1 MSPQRQDPGMSSIVR
16 TVAGWL
22 KPLLLVFGVQLVLY
36 GHLTPGGGFSG
47 GAVVACAFILVVLA
61 QGRAAGERSLARRAA
76 EGLDSAGALLFL
88 AVAVLGLAF
97 SGVFFRNFLPT
108 PEAAR
113 FALPSAGTMPL
124 SNVAIGLK
132 VGTSLFL
139 VFAVLAGLHLAGEGG
154 RDVEGGDE

>member
-1 MSPQRQDPGMSSIVR
+1 MTGTTRPGMSPIVR
-16 TVAGWL
+16 TVARVL
-22 KPLLLVFGVQLVLY
+22 KPLVLVYGIQLVLY

-61 QGRAAGERSLARRAA
+61 QGRAAGDRSLARRAA
-76 EGLDSAGALLFL
+76 EELDSVGALAFL

-97 SGVFFRNFLPT
+97 SGVFFRNFVAT
-108 PEAAR
+108 PEIAR

-124 SNVAIGLK
+124 SNLAIGLK

-139 VFAVLAGLHLAGEGG
+139 VFAVLAGLHLASEGG
-154 RDVEGGDE
+154 RDAEGGDE